1 MPTTSLS
8 IVKELRRL
16 AQNPAHREY
25 LLRNDVN
32 SILIFVDP
40 DEHPVEVV
48 IEAMNALMYLAE
60 EASESHMTR
69 RTMKNTVGLLEL
81 MKKIEEREGYSV
93 ECKAL
98 SMKIQHLLTN
108 EISTP
113 NSTPNSVHK
122 LQAGDGVVTRAG
134 GARGTRKNAN
144 QHKFLGGNKKAK
156 IITLQ
161 INGLTDQEMRQ
172 RCVDELVRVKGV
184 ISLTFNMHLQ
194 RCTVRAK
201 AELSAETLAGA
212 VMNTKVMQASQ
223 VLKGED
229 GQEIVMPIESK
240 VADTENKDLPNYL
253 EEEPSESPTKDD
265 KAVARPDS
273 ASAVGGFANSWFGSV
288 MNAVNKNLYW

>member
-1 MPTTSLS
+1 MSTTSLS

-48 IEAMNALMYLAE
+48 SEALNALMFLAE

-69 RTMKNTVGLLEL
+69 RAMKNTVGLMEL

-98 SMKIQHLLTN
+98 SMKIQHLLIN
-108 EISTP
+108 ERSTP
-113 NSTPNSVHK
+113 NSTPNSTK
-122 LQAGDGVVTRAG
+122 LHTADGVVTRAA
-134 GARGTRKNAN
+134 GARAN
-144 QHKFLGGNKKAK
+144 KKGGHQHKFLGGNKKAK
-156 IITLQ
+156 VITLQ
-161 INGLTDQEMRQ
+161 INGLTDQDRRQ
-172 RCVDELVRVKGV
+172 QCVDELVRVKGV

-201 AELSAETLAGA
+201 AELTAETLAGA
-212 VMNTKVMQASQ
+212 VKNTKVMKASQ
-223 VLKGED
+223 VLKNAD
-229 GQEIVMPIESK
+229 GQEILMPLESK
-240 VADTENKDLPNYL
+240 VADTENKDLPAYL
-253 EEEPSESPTKDD
+253 DEEPAESPTKDD

-273 ASAVGGFANSWFGSV
+273 ASAVGAFANSWFGSV
-288 MNAVNKNLYW
+288 ITAVNKNLYW

>member
-1 MPTTSLS
+1 LQCSLSCRKMSTTSLS

-48 IEAMNALMYLAE
+48 SEALNALMFLAE

-69 RTMKNTVGLLEL
+69 RAMKNTVGLMEL

-98 SMKIQHLLTN
+98 SMKIQHLL
-108 EISTP
+108 I
-113 NSTPNSVHK
+113 NSYSP
-122 LQAGDGVVTRAG
+122 DGVVTRAA
-134 GARGTRKNAN
+134 GARAN
-144 QHKFLGGNKKAK
+144 KKGGHQHKFLGGNKKAK
-156 IITLQ
+156 VITLQ
-161 INGLTDQEMRQ
+161 INGLTDQDRRQ
-172 RCVDELVRVKGV
+172 QCVDELVRVKGV

-201 AELSAETLAGA
+201 AELTAETLAGA
-212 VMNTKVMQASQ
+212 VKNTKVMKASQ
-223 VLKGED
+223 VLKNAD
-229 GQEIVMPIESK
+229 GQEILMPLESK
-240 VADTENKDLPNYL
+240 VADTENKDLPAYL
-253 EEEPSESPTKDD
+253 DEEPAESPTKDD

-273 ASAVGGFANSWFGSV
+273 ASAVGAFANSWFGSV
-288 MNAVNKNLYW
+288 ITAVNKNLYW